1 MLTRLTVRNFKRF
14 EEIAIDLDSPVLF
27 IGPNNSGKTTAL
39 QALALWDLGM
49 RRWNEKRGGKDAP
62 GQRPGVTVNRRD
74 LVAVPMPGAKHL
86 WRNLHVRDV
95 RRLDGKQETHNVR
108 IDVVVDGETG
118 GTRWTAGLEF
128 DYANEESFYCRPL
141 RRDAQGKQRMN
152 LPEQAAGVRVA
163 YLPPMSGLAADETRL
178 DAGAVAVR
186 VGEGRTAEVLRNL
199 CFLILQASEE
209 EWQRIVEQIQSMFGV
224 QLQAPQYIRE
234 RGEITMAY
242 TEGDV
247 RFDLTAA
254 GRGLQQ
260 TLLLLAYLT
269 LNPDSVLVLDEPD
282 AHLEVFRQK
291 QTYALLATAASKSSS
306 QIIMASHSEVLLQQ
320 AVGRDAVVAFVG
332 QPHRIVRG
340 SQVQKALRDIGYAD
354 YEQARVTGFVLYLEG
369 TTDFAALKELAKR
382 TEHNAALRALD
393 AAFVRPVGNQPM
405 EAHRHFFG
413 LREAEPRLRG
423 FALFDRLERGLP
435 DMEGLPAQ
443 TWQRREIEN
452 YLSSEATLLAWAEAA
467 GPASDTPDLF
477 SQANGERRRRA
488 MAEAIQRVRAA
499 AAVLRPGLDPGSV
512 DAKASDDFLAP
523 VFHEFFT
530 ILGEARRMPKKR
542 FHELAPFVPDAD
554 LDPEVGEKL
563 DFIATAYAGVT
574 DSGTEGR

>member
-14 EEIAIDLDSPVLF
+14 EEVVIDLDSPVLF

-49 RRWNEKRGGKDAP
+49 RRWNEKRGGKETP

-95 RRLDGKQETHNVR
+95 LRLNGKQETHNVR
-108 IDVVVDGETG
+108 IDVVVDGETAG
-118 GTRWTAGLEF
+118 KRWTAGLEF

-141 RRDAQGKQRMN
+141 RRDAAGRERMK
-152 LPEQAAGVRVA
+152 LPEQAGGMRVA

-178 DAGAVAVR
+178 DSGAVAVR

-199 CFLILQASEE
+199 CFLIHERSQDD
-209 EWQRIVEQIQSMFGV
+209 WNRVVNQIASMFGV
-224 QLQAPQYIRE
+224 RLQAPHYVRE

-247 RFDLTAA
+247 RFDLSAA

-282 AHLEVFRQK
+282 AHLEVFRQR
-291 QTYALLATAASKSSS
+291 QTYDLLAAAASESGS

-320 AVGRDAVVAFVG
+320 AAGRDSVVAFVG

-369 TTDFAALKELAKR
+369 ATDLSVLKALARR
-382 TEHNAALRALD
+382 TKHEAALRALD

-413 LREAEPRLRG
+413 LREAEPQLRG

-435 DMEGLPAQ
+435 DMEGLRAE
-443 TWQRREIEN
+443 TWRRREIEN
-452 YLSSEATLLAWAEAA
+452 YIASEPTLLNWAERA
-467 GPASDTPDLF
+467 GPAGGAPDLF
-477 SQANGERRRRA
+477 TQGNGSHRREA
-488 MAEAIQRVRAA
+488 MAEAIRQVRAA
-499 AAVLRPGLDPGSV
+499 AAVLRKVAPDSV

-523 VFHEFFT
+523 VFRAFFGS
-530 ILGEARRMPKKR
+530 LGESREIPKKHY
-542 FHELAPFVPDAD
+542 HELATFVPDED
-554 LDPEVGEKL
+554 LDPEIEEKL
-563 DFIATAYAGVT
+563 DLIAAAYAGRT
-574 DSGTEGR
+574 GPTAT